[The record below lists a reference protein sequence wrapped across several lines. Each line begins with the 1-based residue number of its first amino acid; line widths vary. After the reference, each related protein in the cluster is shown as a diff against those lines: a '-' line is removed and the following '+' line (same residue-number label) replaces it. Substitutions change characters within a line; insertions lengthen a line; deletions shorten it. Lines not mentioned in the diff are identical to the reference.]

1 MDIELAQALNETEDA
16 KVLLRKLKNL
26 IEDVCDINYLSKENC
41 KLLVEVERFLI
52 SPEDRFEITKK
63 GKEVINKLL
72 WSIYG

>member
-1 MDIELAQALNETEDA
+1 MDIELAQALKETEDA

-63 GKEVINKLL
+63 GKEVINK
-72 WSIYG
+72 